1 MKLNAE
7 TILYAPC
14 AMVMVDHTLNP
25 LACSRK
31 GFSVFGVRPQRNPAP
46 EDLAALKE
54 VLQADEDLM
63 SELNGVMDRLRR
75 PGSDSRFRW
84 GRGERTYEVTIGAL
98 SRGDER
104 SFLILFQD
112 VTQQIQFEETRE
124 TARRFLEDIL
134 NNVQLGVVVLN
145 REMRI
150 TNMNRTQELFL
161 QRLDVWLSWVEAIGM
176 PMAELVPVD
185 PPERWAQIT
194 ETVLEEGKTYNEAR
208 RVYETSEGDFI
219 LSVEVT
225 PLKDQDGQVIG
236 AIQVCEDVTERVRLE
251 SELREAEIVTERL
264 QAVKETAI
272 TVNHEV
278 NNPLTTI
285 LGAAQMLL
293 LSQDGLS
300 DKVRGRLQLIEQE
313 VKRIAKVTQRLKD
326 LDELRT
332 DDYISDGPRMLD
344 LGLDEET

>member
-1 MKLNAE
+1 VFVNWNAE

-14 AMVMVDHTLNP
+14 AMILVDHSLNP

-31 GFSVFGVRPQRNPAP
+31 GFSVFGLRPQRTPDP
-46 EDLAALKE
+46 EDLVALKE
-54 VLQADEDLM
+54 VLQADQNLM
-63 SELNGVMDRLRR
+63 AEIHGLLERLRR

-84 GRGERTYEVTIGAL
+84 ARGERTSEVTIGAL
-98 SRGDER
+98 GRGEER
-104 SFLILFQD
+104 YFLILFHD

-134 NNVQLGVVVLN
+134 NNVQLGVIVLN

-194 ETVLEEGKTYNEAR
+194 ETVLGQGKTYDEAR
-208 RVYETSEGDFI
+208 RVYETPDGELI

-225 PLKDQDGQVIG
+225 P
-236 AIQVCEDVTERVRLE
+236 
-251 SELREAEIVTERL
+251 
-264 QAVKETAI
+264 
-272 TVNHEV
+272 
-278 NNPLTTI
+278 
-285 LGAAQMLL
+285 
-293 LSQDGLS
+293 
-300 DKVRGRLQLIEQE
+300 
-313 VKRIAKVTQRLKD
+313 
-326 LDELRT
+326 
-332 DDYISDGPRMLD
+332 
-344 LGLDEET
+344 